1 MKFVL
6 IYLVLINAY
15 AFLFMLIDKRKA
27 IKNKWR
33 IPEKHLL
40 GVCAIGGSFGGLL
53 GMYTFRHKTKHP
65 LFTIGIP
72 VMLIMNVICL
82 VLLFDKLIF

>member
-15 AFLFMLIDKRKA
+15 AFLIMLIDKRKA
-27 IKNKWR
+27 IKNQWR
-33 IPEKHLL
+33 ISEKHLL
-40 GVCAIGGSFGGLL
+40 YVCAVGGSLGGLL

-65 LFTIGIP
+65 RFTIGIP
-72 VMLIMNVICL
+72 LMLIMNIICL
-82 VLLFDKLIF
+82 VLLFDKLNF